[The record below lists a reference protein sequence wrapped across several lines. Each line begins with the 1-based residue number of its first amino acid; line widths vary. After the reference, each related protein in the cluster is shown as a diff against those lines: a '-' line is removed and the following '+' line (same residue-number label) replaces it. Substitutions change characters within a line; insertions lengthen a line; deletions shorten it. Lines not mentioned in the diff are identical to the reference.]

1 MLIPAAAEKIEI
13 PMIASGGFADARGL
27 VAALALGA
35 DGINMGTRFMCTV
48 ESCIHQNVKE
58 AIVAGDERGTE
69 LIFRSLHNTA
79 RVASNAVS
87 REVVEILKGGGQ
99 FDDVKDLVAGS
110 RGRKV
115 FDDGDLDAGIW
126 TVGTVM
132 GLINDIP
139 TCGELVSRIVSE
151 AEEIITGRLA
161 GMVGGQTQRCPP
173 ETRRERPAGNG
184 GHSVRWRVS
193 THAAYARRRR
203 RRSAGASEQATS
215 SNCSEVSPSTRTSP

>member
-1 MLIPAAAEKIEI
+1 
-13 PMIASGGFADARGL
+13 MIASGGFGDARGL

-35 DGINMGTRFMCTV
+35 DGLSMGTRFMCTV

-99 FDDVKDLVAGS
+99 FEDVKDLVAGV
-110 RGRKV
+110 RGRRV
-115 FDDGDLDAGIW
+115 FDEGDLDAGIW

-132 GLINDIP
+132 GLIDDIP
-139 TCGELVSRIVSE
+139 TCAELIGRIVSE
-151 AEEIITGRLA
+151 AEELITDRL
-161 GMVGGQTQRCPP
+161 GDMVKT
-173 ETRRERPAGNG
+173 
-184 GHSVRWRVS
+184 
-193 THAAYARRRR
+193 
-203 RRSAGASEQATS
+203 GAT
-215 SNCSEVSPSTRTSP
+215 V